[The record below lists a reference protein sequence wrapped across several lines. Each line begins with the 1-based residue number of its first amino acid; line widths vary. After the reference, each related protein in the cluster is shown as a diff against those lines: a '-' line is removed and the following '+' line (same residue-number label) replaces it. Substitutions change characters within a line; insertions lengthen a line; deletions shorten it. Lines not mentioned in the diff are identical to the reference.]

1 MERALIF
8 VVDEFRTCRLIRERT
23 GCRGRWNNR
32 MVVVVLSFLAG
43 VSLSPTFSNTNHMSK
58 AESCTVPEAHSPA
71 ATLAL
76 FLRQSWITRST
87 QALVSRRKEC
97 YRKLIE

>member
-1 MERALIF
+1 MQTDNML
-8 VVDEFRTCRLIRERT
+8 LYERT

-43 VSLSPTFSNTNHMSK
+43 VSLSPTFSDMNHMSK
-58 AESCTVPEAHSPA
+58 AESCTVPEVHTPT

-76 FLRQSWITRST
+76 FLRQSLNNLEYSGFG
-87 QALVSRRKEC
+87 VKEE
-97 YRKLIE
+97 RVL